1 MNILHLTFRHNNIFK
16 NRPHEHIKKLKTS
29 SATMEKGKPTTAK
42 IESMIPMSQA
52 SSSSRATI
60 EKATPTMTIE
70 SMPSMSQA
78 SSSSHAASTY
88 PVRILK
94 KSEYKQAALCL
105 AEAFKDDEVV
115 QYAIQTGDRKK
126 STPEKDWKLHLHMME
141 CIVYAHCMSG
151 VATVVGPNYD
161 CVALW

>member
-1 MNILHLTFRHNNIFK
+1 
-16 NRPHEHIKKLKTS
+16 
-29 SATMEKGKPTTAK
+29 MEKGKPTNAT

-88 PVRILK
+88 PVRNLK

-105 AEAFKDDEVV
+105 AEAFENDEVV
-115 QYAIQTGDRKK
+115 QYAIQTGDRKN